1 MAIPLKRRDFIR
13 MTGAAAAGGLLPGP
27 LPFSP
32 GLETKKRP
40 NVLFIIVDDLRPE
53 TGCYGSELVKT
64 PHIDRLARR
73 GLVFS
78 RAYCQQ
84 AVCNP
89 SRASL
94 LTGLRPDTLRV
105 WDNET
110 HFRKRNPDVI
120 TLPQLFLNNG
130 YESLRIGKI
139 FHNTLPDPPSWNQPE
154 PIIPINEIYMS
165 PKTRARQQERAAAAR
180 KIGRSEAWINAYIR
194 GPATEAHDAPDAL
207 YWDGA
212 VASAAIAALW
222 KFRKKAPFFLGLGF
236 MRPHLPFVAPKR
248 YWDLYKREDIPLPQN
263 YFLPKDA
270 PRFAMNFLTELAS
283 YEDFVRAPNPT
294 EGQLSQDQ
302 ARLLRHG
309 YFACVSFIDAQ
320 IGRVLDA
327 LDHLELRETTI
338 VVLLG
343 DHGWKLGEHGSWGK
357 LTNYECDTRSTLI
370 ISAPG
375 QTDAGGATSA
385 LAEFVDIYP
394 TLCELAGLER
404 PQNLEGLS
412 LVPLFQNPDRPWKT
426 AVFSQFAR
434 GYFNRFMG
442 RAVRTERYRYV
453 EWRDRLDSR
462 LVAAELYDHE
472 TDPLEN
478 ENIASRPG
486 NEELVKQLAQI
497 LSLGWQAAKPK

>member
-1 MAIPLKRRDFIR
+1 MAALLKRREFIR
-13 MTGAAAAGGLLPGP
+13 LTGAAAAGGLLPGA
-27 LPFSP
+27 LAFSP
-32 GLETKKRP
+32 RPGARKRP

-53 TGCYGSELVKT
+53 AGCYGSDVVKT
-64 PHIDRLARR
+64 PHIDRLARS

-94 LTGLRPDTLRV
+94 LTGLRPNTLRV
-105 WDNET
+105 WNNET
-110 HFRKRNPDVI
+110 HFRARNPGVV

-130 YESLRIGKI
+130 YASLKIGKI

-154 PIIPINEIYMS
+154 PPIPVTHIYLS
-165 PKTRARQQERAAAAR
+165 PETRARQQERAAAAR
-180 KIGRSEAWINAYIR
+180 KIDRSEAWINAYIR
-194 GPATEAHDAPDAL
+194 GPATEAYDAPDVL

-212 VASAAIAALW
+212 AASAAITALW
-222 KFRKKAPFFLGLGF
+222 NLRNKTPFFLGLGF

-248 YWDLYKREDIPLPQN
+248 YWNLYKREEIPLPQN
-263 YFLPKDA
+263 YFLPRGA

-283 YEDFVRAPNPT
+283 YEDFVLAPNPT
-294 EGQLSQDQ
+294 EGLLSEGQ

-327 LDHLELRETTI
+327 LDHLKLRETTI

-343 DHGWKLGEHGSWGK
+343 DHGWKLGEHGGWGK

-375 QTDAGGATSA
+375 QPHPGSVTSA
-385 LAEFVDIYP
+385 LVEFVDIYP
-394 TLCELAGLER
+394 TLCELAGLEI
-404 PQNLEGLS
+404 PQNLEGSS
-412 LVPLFQNPDRPWKT
+412 LGPLFQDPARPWKT
-426 AVFSQFAR
+426 AAFSQFAR

-453 EWRDRLDSR
+453 EWRDRLSGS
-462 LVAAELYDHE
+462 LIAAELFDHE

-486 NEELVKQLAQI
+486 NEELVKQLARI
-497 LSLGWQAAKPK
+497 LSQGWQAAKPK